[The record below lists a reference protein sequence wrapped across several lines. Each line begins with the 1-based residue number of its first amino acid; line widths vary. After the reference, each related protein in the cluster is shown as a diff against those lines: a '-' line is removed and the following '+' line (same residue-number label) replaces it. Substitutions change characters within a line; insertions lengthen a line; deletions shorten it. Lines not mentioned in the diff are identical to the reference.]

1 MQKINSFLQTF
12 TIKMNRKIKVK
23 KKEITK
29 RTKLKLKT
37 NFFLQ
42 KMNIKK

>member
-37 NFFLQ
+37 
-42 KMNIKK
+42 KKIIENEY